1 MLIHILP
8 QQHNYSYNELY
19 DLINEKYQIKMGQVA
34 PGEQQLL
41 QNHLQGGSTT
51 KPSTND
57 KLTVAANSGMA
68 QIKPTNNGLYT
79 TVYDK
84 KATLLTKF
92 KSIVCNQN
100 SFSR

>member
-1 MLIHILP
+1 MKISNQDGTSSILGTTTTTKP
-8 QQHNYSYNELY
+8 ST
-19 DLINEKYQIKMGQVA
+19 
-34 PGEQQLL
+34 
-41 QNHLQGGSTT
+41 GGSTT

-84 KATLLTKF
+84 RPLY
-92 KSIVCNQN
+92 
-100 SFSR
+100 